1 MRHNLWMA
9 RARTEGRKPDRRKPR
24 DSDPLVAEA
33 AGIARA
39 LRELR
44 RYVERPTP
52 DVEERRRGLT
62 TPQISTVTVLFDQGP
77 LSLKELSRELG
88 LSHSTVSGIVDRL
101 ERHGL
106 VQRSVEP
113 SDRRITRISVTR
125 EVDAYARRGYLESQ
139 VGRLLPVLR
148 SATED
153 QRRLIKDGLAL
164 LQALIAEQAEDEGA

>member
-1 MRHNLWMA
+1 VRHNLWMP